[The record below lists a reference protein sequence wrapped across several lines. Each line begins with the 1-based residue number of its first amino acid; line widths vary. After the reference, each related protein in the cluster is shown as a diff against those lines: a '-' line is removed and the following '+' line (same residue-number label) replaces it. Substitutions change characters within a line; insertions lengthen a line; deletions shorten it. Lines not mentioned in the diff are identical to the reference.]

1 MENDLCMRLE
11 TVMTLIRASQDVKGE
26 AQAGV
31 YRAARSI
38 LGDVT
43 ASLDALITASTVVA
57 EAEDDE

>member
-1 MENDLCMRLE
+1 MRLE

-31 YRAARSI
+31 YRVARSI